1 MRLSR
6 LPVTFTLLATLLAA
20 LLAACQVTVTPVIPP
35 TADYQVNAQGQTTEP
50 SPRRTITVPAN
61 GVAVVEV
68 RFPTSGADLMYVEI
82 EPTGSGS
89 GLQLELWNP
98 SGTSRELVSRSA
110 SIFGTST
117 GVLAAE
123 VAAAASE
130 RSSISIGWTCFGPC
144 AARPY
149 RVGTSYVRIV
159 NDSSSSRTVRF
170 YAYGLVAT
178 DQNEPNDSAAQAA
191 RVVATALGSAV
202 TGAIEHVND
211 RDYFQIECGAGFPYD
226 NLELE
231 LASGF
236 AGEIALVVGGTNY
249 REGQTTPLLPCN
261 SIVHV
266 RTLDGTAGPSS
277 TSTYSIILR

>member
-1 MRLSR
+1 MRRYR
-6 LPVTFTLLATLLAA
+6 LPVTFTLLAA

-35 TADYQVNAQGQTTEP
+35 TADYQVNAQGQTTDP
-50 SPRRTITVPAN
+50 NPRRTITVPAN
-61 GVAVVEV
+61 DAVVIDV

-82 EPTGSGS
+82 EPTGSGA
-89 GLQLELWNP
+89 GLQLELWSP
-98 SGTSRELVSRSA
+98 SGTTRELVSRSA

-117 GVLAAE
+117 AVLAAE
-123 VAAAASE
+123 AEAAASE

-149 RVGTSYVRIV
+149 RAGASYVRVV
-159 NDSSSSRTVRF
+159 NDSASARTVRF
-170 YAYGLVAT
+170 YAYGLAAT

-202 TGAIEHVND
+202 TGAIEHVGD
-211 RDYFQIECGAGFPYD
+211 RDYFLIECGPGFPYG

-236 AGEIALVVGGTNY
+236 GGEIALVVGGTNY
-249 REGQTTPLLPCN
+249 REGQTTPILPCD